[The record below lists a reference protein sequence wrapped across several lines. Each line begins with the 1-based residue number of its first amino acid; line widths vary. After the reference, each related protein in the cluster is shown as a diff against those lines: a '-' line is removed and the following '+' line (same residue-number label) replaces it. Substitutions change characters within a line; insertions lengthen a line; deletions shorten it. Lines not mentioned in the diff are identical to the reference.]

1 MYGRRLNQRKFYMS
15 ARTGLFIILAVTL
28 WRIVT
33 LHFDTTDFFVD
44 EAQYWFWSQN
54 LDFGYYSKPPMIA
67 WFIRAMTD
75 LAGSTDIFWVRLCG
89 PIVHAATAFLL
100 MKLAKRVVGP
110 EIEGW
115 TGAIYVTMPAV
126 ALSSVF
132 FSTDV
137 VLLFFMTIGL
147 WAYAGLTKKS
157 SVGLAL
163 LMGAAFGCSFLSKY
177 AILFVVPGGLI
188 ALLFVRA
195 ARISWRDFF
204 ISVITA
210 LIVASPNLWWNFTHD
225 ATTVRHTED
234 IAKWDQ
240 MKLDF
245 AGAAE
250 FFVAQFGVVGPIIF
264 FAMLWAGWRMI
275 KGRSS
280 DTEKLLVW
288 FSLPVV
294 FLITLQAFVAKAEAN
309 WGVTAYVAGTVLAV
323 MVLSRLWPKGLN
335 ISLGIGAVASILFPL
350 ATIFAHQLVLP
361 GGNEIMKRYLGRAE
375 ISREAAELARQAGTA
390 TIVTDNRD
398 FVADM
403 FHTLRNDPMKIYARA
418 PVDFPKSYYEQ
429 NFALPAGS
437 QEPVLFVSRNEFT
450 CTTGVA
456 ELVKSWQP
464 ADGYYR
470 GKSIYAYKMPGTC
483 LDRQP

>member
-1 MYGRRLNQRKFYMS
+1 MS

-28 WRIVT
+28 WRVVA
-33 LHFDTTDFFVD
+33 LRFDTTDFFVD

-75 LAGSTDIFWVRLCG
+75 LAGSTDIFWVRLCA
-89 PIVHAATAFLL
+89 PLVHAATAFLL
-100 MKLAKRVVGP
+100 MKLAKRFVGP

-115 TGAIYVTMPAV
+115 TGAIYITMPAV

-157 SVGLAL
+157 SIGLAL

-188 ALLFVRA
+188 ALLFLPA
-195 ARISWRDFF
+195 ARIVWRDFF
-204 ISVITA
+204 ISVVTA
-210 LIVASPNLWWNFTHD
+210 LIVAAPNLWWNFTHD

-240 MKLDF
+240 MKFDF
-245 AGAAE
+245 AGASE
-250 FFVAQFGVVGPIIF
+250 FFFAQFGVVGPIVF
-264 FAMLWAGWRMI
+264 FAMLWAAWRMI
-275 KGRSS
+275 RGRSGE
-280 DTEKLLVW
+280 TEKLLIW

-323 MVLSRLWPKGLN
+323 LVLARLWPKGLK
-335 ISLGIGAVASILFPL
+335 ISLVIGAVASILFPL
-350 ATIFAHQLVLP
+350 ATIFAHELILP

-375 ISREAAELARQAGTA
+375 VSREVADLAKQAGTS

-398 FVADM
+398 IVADM
-403 FHTLRNDPMKIYARA
+403 FHTLRNDPVKIYARA

-437 QEPVLFVSRNEFT
+437 QEPVLFVSRYQFK
-450 CTTGVA
+450 CTTGPV
-456 ELVKSWQP
+456 ELVRSWQP

-470 GKSIYAYKMPGTC
+470 GKTIYAYKTAGTC
-483 LDRQP
+483 LDPQP